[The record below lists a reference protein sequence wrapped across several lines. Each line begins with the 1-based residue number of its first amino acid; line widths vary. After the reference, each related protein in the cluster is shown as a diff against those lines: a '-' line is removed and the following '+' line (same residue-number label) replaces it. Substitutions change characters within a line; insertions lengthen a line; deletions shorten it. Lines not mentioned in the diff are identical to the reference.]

1 VASRT
6 GRSTI
11 AALAGAATLVGLGAV
26 LIAKELSHRNSA
38 PLESTPRTT
47 SSSRAASP
55 EAVTPVLAGHILD
68 PNGDPVAG
76 AHVRVM
82 VRQAPVVLVV
92 EEAAT
97 DGQGAFSFIR
107 AGSERIRVEADH
119 DPGGAVR
126 SAELSV
132 REGATT
138 EVTLVLAPAGIRGTV
153 VDANDGHPVAGVALS
168 VEEVPW
174 PVPGATSDEA
184 GAYRFSMV
192 PFDAVSL
199 VAVAG
204 GYRTARVSLGQRD
217 EGPEPVL
224 RVELHAGPPADG
236 DVLDPDG
243 KPLHA
248 HVVACE
254 GQPSETRIESAD
266 DGTFRLPA
274 SAVGCDAIATHDG
287 MSPSDAV
294 PVVEGRR
301 TTLRLGAGGAIAGTV
316 VDDRGTPIDSFS
328 VGIESSVSPHGG
340 SVRGGQP
347 PAPFKGGVFRLER
360 LVPGTYWLTA
370 STQGRPPARS
380 DAIEVRSAALT
391 DGVKIVVAMGGVVV
405 GHVIDDRRAPIA
417 GAELRFDLVS
427 AVAGSDA
434 TTRTD
439 ETGAYR
445 LEGAPSGPFTL
456 LAKKEGFRVKL
467 LSGLWVESGRTL
479 TKDVMLTPYDGGP
492 GTEFGGI
499 GAQLVPASGGIAFG
513 AVFPGNPADR
523 AGVRVGDRIVRIDGE
538 DAAGLSVVDAIQRL
552 RGEAGTSVGLT
563 IAREGNTFDLVLVRG
578 SIAH

>member
-11 AALAGAATLVGLGAV
+11 AALAGVATLLGLGAV
-26 LIAKELSHRNSA
+26 LIAKELAHRQTGSSE
-38 PLESTPRTT
+38 PTPRTT
-47 SSSRAASP
+47 PGSGPASP
-55 EAVTPVLAGHILD
+55 EAIIPVLAGHILD
-68 PNGDPVAG
+68 ANGDAVAG

-82 VRQAPVVLVV
+82 VRQAPRVLVV
-92 EEAAT
+92 AEVAT
-97 DGQGAFSFIR
+97 EGKGAFSFTR
-107 AGSERIRVEADH
+107 VGSERIRVEADH

-132 REGATT
+132 REGTTT
-138 EVTLVLAPAGIRGTV
+138 EVTLVLAPASIQGTV
-153 VDANDGHPVAGVALS
+153 VDASNGQPVAGAALS
-168 VEEVPW
+168 AEGVPW
-174 PVPGATSDEA
+174 PIPGATSDAA
-184 GAYRFSMV
+184 GAFRFSMV
-192 PFDAVSL
+192 PFDATSL
-199 VAVAG
+199 VAVAT
-204 GYRTARVSLGQRD
+204 GYRTARVSLEQRD

-236 DVLDPDG
+236 DVLDPGG
-243 KPLHA
+243 KPLRA

-254 GQPSETRIESAD
+254 GQPSEARVESAD
-266 DGTFRLPA
+266 DGTFRLPS
-274 SAVGCDAIATHDG
+274 SAVGCDAVATHDG

-316 VDDRGTPIDSFS
+316 VDDRGAAVDSFS
-328 VGIESSVSPHGG
+328 IGIESSVSPHGA

-347 PAPFKGGVFRLER
+347 AAPFKGGAFRLER

-380 DAIEVRSAALT
+380 DPIEVRAAAVT
-391 DGVKIVVAMGGVVV
+391 DGVKIVVAMGGAVAGRVV
-405 GHVIDDRRAPIA
+405 DDRRAPIA
-417 GAELRFDLVS
+417 GVELRFDLVS

-434 TTRTD
+434 TARTD
-439 ETGAYR
+439 ESGAYR

-456 LAKKEGFRVKL
+456 LAKKDGFRVKL
-467 LSGLWVESGRTL
+467 LSGLLVESGRTL
-479 TKDVMLTPYDGGP
+479 TKDVTLTPYDGGP

-499 GAQLVPASGGIAFG
+499 GAQLVPSGGGIAFG
-513 AVFPGNPADR
+513 AVFPGDPADR
-523 AGVRVGDRIVRIDGE
+523 AGLRVGDRIVRIDG
-538 DAAGLSVVDAIQRL
+538 DDTTGLSVVDAIQRL

-563 IAREGNTFDLVLVRG
+563 IAREDNTLDLVLARG
-578 SIAH
+578 SIVH